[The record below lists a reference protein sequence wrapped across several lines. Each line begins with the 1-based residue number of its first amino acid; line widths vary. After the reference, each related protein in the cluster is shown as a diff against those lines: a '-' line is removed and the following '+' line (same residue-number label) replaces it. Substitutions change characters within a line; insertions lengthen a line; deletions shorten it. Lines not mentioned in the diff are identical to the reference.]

1 MTSSAVNLV
10 LRRLADGLD
19 RLSQV
24 TGEAVSW
31 LTLFMVIVTCI
42 VVVLRYVFDLGWIW
56 LQESVTWMHST
67 VFMIGA
73 AYTLQREEHVR
84 VDILYRNMSVHKQ
97 AWVNLLGTLFLLLP
111 TTLLILFS
119 SLEYVSSSWRYQ
131 EVSQEAGGLPALYLL
146 KAMIPLAASLL
157 SLQGLA
163 LGLRSLLVLLGLP
176 GIPRAA
182 GAPEEKP

>member
-1 MTSSAVNLV
+1 LTAPAPGGALQ
-10 LRRLADGLD
+10 RLAGGLD
-19 RLSQV
+19 RLSQR

-56 LQESVTWMHST
+56 LQESVTWMHAT

-73 AYTLQREEHVR
+73 AYTLQREDHVR
-84 VDILYRNMSVHKQ
+84 VDILYRGMTARKQ

-119 SLEYVSSSWRYQ
+119 SVVYVSSSWQYQ
-131 EVSQEAGGLPALYLL
+131 EVSQEAGGLPALYML
-146 KAMIPLAASLL
+146 KAMMPLGAALL

-176 GIPRAA
+176 ADSHTARAA
-182 GAPEEKP
+182 GGKL

>member
-1 MTSSAVNLV
+1 LSASAANVF
-10 LRRLADGLD
+10 LRRIADGLD
-19 RLSQV
+19 RLSQA
-24 TGEAVSW
+24 TGQAVSW
-31 LTLFMVIVTCI
+31 LTLCMVIVTCV

-84 VDILYRNMSVHKQ
+84 VDILYRNMTARKQ

-111 TTLLILFS
+111 TTLLIFFS
-119 SLEYVSSSWRYQ
+119 SLEYVSASWRYQ

-146 KAMIPLAASLL
+146 KFLIPLGAALL
-157 SLQGLA
+157 SAQGLA

-176 GIPRAA
+176 PSPHAA
-182 GAPEEKP
+182 RVAEEKP

>member
-1 MTSSAVNLV
+1 MRAQTANLK
-10 LRRLADGLD
+10 LQRIASGLD
-19 RLSQV
+19 WLSQR

-31 LTLFMVIVTCI
+31 LTLLMVIVTCI

-56 LQESVTWMHST
+56 LQESVTWMHAA

-73 AYTLQREEHVR
+73 AYTLQREDHVR
-84 VDILYRNMSVHKQ
+84 VDILYRGMTTRKQ

-119 SLEYVSSSWRYQ
+119 SLVYVTSSWHYQ

-146 KAMIPLAASLL
+146 KAVMPLGAALL

-163 LGLRSLLVLLGLP
+163 LGLRSVLVLLGLP
-176 GIPRAA
+176 ADPPATLAVG
-182 GAPEEKP
+182 GEL